1 MIGDH
6 PLSYVS
12 NFKYLGSFLSNNAT
26 VDADVSHRISKA
38 SAAFGKLYNRLWQ
51 RHEIK
56 LTTKVA
62 VTKQ

>member
-1 MIGDH
+1 MC
-6 PLSYVS
+6 LA
-12 NFKYLGSFLSNNAT
+12 YLASFLSNNAT

-38 SAAFGKLYNRLWQ
+38 SAAFGKLCNRLWQ

-62 VTKQ
+62 VYKAVVVSVLLY